1 MISRLRRSCLVGA
14 WTLGALLFAG
24 CGPGLGGTGTGDAA
38 LAAFGASAAP
48 VCGGVVADA
57 LACPSAPAGPP
68 SSTGTL
74 PVQFADAAGQ
84 VVLELSGNLAQLDDS
99 CLKLHFSGEFGTAAG
114 GAQGFFG
121 SYEIDS
127 NGLDVIAALSV
138 VPASGGGALTTELHD
153 VHGLAVVGPVL
164 LRRVTV
170 PLRAPNPC

>member
-1 MISRLRRSCLVGA
+1 MISKLRRSFLVGA
-14 WTLGALLFAG
+14 WMLEALFFAG
-24 CGPGLGGTGTGDAA
+24 CGPGLGGTGTGAA
-38 LAAFGASAAP
+38 AFAAFGASAAP
-48 VCGGVVADA
+48 VCGGVVAGA

-68 SSTGTL
+68 PSGTL
-74 PVQFADAAGQ
+74 PVQFADVAGQ
-84 VVLELSGNLAQLDDS
+84 VVLEVNGNFAQLDDS

-121 SYEIDS
+121 GYEIDN

-153 VHGLAVVGPVL
+153 VQGLAVVGPVL

-170 PLRAPNPC
+170 PLPAPNPC